1 MEGVDTAGV
10 DAEAAEMTTLLQ
22 GCIPYN
28 PIVVALLQVES
39 EVLTWKKLEA
49 TVLSTSHVE
58 SER

>member
-1 MEGVDTAGV
+1 
-10 DAEAAEMTTLLQ
+10 MTTLLQ